1 MKTLIPT
8 DYKYLL
14 DGPDGYTEEYMS
26 ERLLYWYRR
35 SENIIKN
42 LKLENVARIDNQR
55 LIFMVLSYF
64 ADIARL
70 KNFHPNIGKTRKVVN
85 FAYSFFWFL
94 RSSPIQLKDAIPGRP
109 GEVHS
114 IFVNEMAVVHIWIAE
129 FVRPLNLGSD
139 LETRYLKELFYYFR
153 YRNYNAQSLEAILTA
168 LVLGSGRNPFYDDN
182 GVD

>member
-1 MKTLIPT
+1 VI
-8 DYKYLL
+8 
-14 DGPDGYTEEYMS
+14 
-26 ERLLYWYRR
+26 
-35 SENIIKN
+35 NN
-42 LKLENVARIDNQR
+42 LNLNNVVRIDRQR

-70 KNFHPNIGKTRKVVN
+70 KDFHPNIGKTRKVVN

-94 RSSPIQLKDAIPGRP
+94 RSSPIQVKDEIPKNQGELK
-109 GEVHS
+109 S
-114 IFVNEMAVVHIWIAE
+114 IFINEMVAVHIWIAE
-129 FVRPLNLGSD
+129 FVRPLKLGND

-168 LVLGSGRNPFYDDN
+168 LILGSGRNPFYDDD